1 MVLPAYEILIDTET
15 YAGNTIEILIDTET
29 YAGNT
34 MEILIDTETYAG
46 NTIEI
51 LIDTETYDF
60 CIYEYFHGI
69 TSIFLLSF
77 LFIY

>member
-1 MVLPAYEILIDTET
+1 MVLPAYVSVSMSISMVLPAYVSVSMIFLW
-15 YAGNTIEILIDTET
+15 YYQHMFLKT

-51 LIDTETYDF
+51 LIDTET
-60 CIYEYFHGI
+60 CW
-69 TSIFLLSF
+69 
-77 LFIY
+77 